1 MVQLAR
7 IGDGTR
13 RVVEIS
19 EINGFDGTEY
29 IINPLFKVDE
39 NLMLVRTENPIMNNT
54 KMLLKKRIET

>member
-1 MVQLAR
+1 M
-7 IGDGTR
+7 
-13 RVVEIS
+13 VEIS